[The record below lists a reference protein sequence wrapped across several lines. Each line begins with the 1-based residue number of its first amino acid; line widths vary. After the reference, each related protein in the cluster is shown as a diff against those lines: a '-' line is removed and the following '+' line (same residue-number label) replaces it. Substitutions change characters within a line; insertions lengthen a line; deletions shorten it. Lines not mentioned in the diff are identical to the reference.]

1 MISRFRWIDR
11 IRFSCIRPSIVA
23 DDKLACPSLARLLP
37 RSRSF
42 STNLSS
48 HFCSFFCL
56 ILVSVFLLF
65 LLLLLLYI
73 SFWLLF
79 WKSFDWGNF
88 ISLSK
93 RFQNGFYSSFDEKR
107 NFFESRKFYSWI
119 NLKFWSCSVGRRKT
133 YSSCS
138 KTGEYLLPPLS
149 GSKIIMNAWWTGIN
163 FYEGLSTRERPLLC
177 L

>member
-11 IRFSCIRPSIVA
+11 IRFSCIAPLLSRMTS
-23 DDKLACPSLARLLP
+23 SLAP
-37 RSRSF
+37 RWLGCFLVHAHFQRICPVISAP
-42 STNLSS
+42 SS
-48 HFCSFFCL
+48 
-56 ILVSVFLLF
+56 VSSLFLLF
-65 LLLLLLYI
+65 FFFFFFFFIYRFDYYFERVLIEFLEFYFIEQAFPKWILFE
-73 SFWLLF
+73 FW
-79 WKSFDWGNF
+79 WK
-88 ISLSK
+88 K
-93 RFQNGFYSSFDEKR
+93 E
-107 NFFESRKFYSWI
+107 FESRKFYSWI
-119 NLKFWSCSVGRRKT
+119 NFKFWSCSVGRRKT